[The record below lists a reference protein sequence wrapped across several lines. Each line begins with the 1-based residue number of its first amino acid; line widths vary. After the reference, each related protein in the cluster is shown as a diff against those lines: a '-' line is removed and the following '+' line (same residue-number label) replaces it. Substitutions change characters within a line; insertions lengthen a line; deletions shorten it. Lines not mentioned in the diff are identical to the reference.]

1 LPGLSRRN
9 QEIAADFFR
18 FTQQRL
24 YVQPTKLAT
33 SLFAGCNSRLA
44 VQIRTGKIINFS
56 RKLMAIAF
64 ETVSKMTAMSGSY
77 AIGFSRAHQRHGVG
91 VGSDE
96 QKH

>member
-1 LPGLSRRN
+1 
-9 QEIAADFFR
+9 
-18 FTQQRL
+18 
-24 YVQPTKLAT
+24 
-33 SLFAGCNSRLA
+33 
-44 VQIRTGKIINFS
+44 
-56 RKLMAIAF
+56 MAIAF